1 MISKRILTFALQL
14 VILVL
19 LPRVVFCQSAVAPA
33 PEQPLTLQ
41 QYIAELDRCS
51 AVLANS
57 GSDSTALHK
66 LRVSLP
72 AKWTVNAGDQNFSVT
87 TDWLYDD
94 VARIEGDPRGNAD
107 LLQRAKQR
115 LAEYRASAQAFATA
129 APTQDVASSR
139 AKLNE
144 ILGAREFQSI
154 RGPSW
159 FEIQRARLY
168 SWIARHLE
176 NLFGHLGHGRAIANV
191 VAWTAIALVA
201 LVLLLW
207 LVRASIR
214 SGAQA
219 KIDLRGASAAGQ
231 DWHYWLREARAA
243 ASRGDYRAAIH
254 AAYWAAVARLEET
267 NSLPEDRS
275 RTPRESL
282 RLIRRESAAYAPL
295 SQLTRRFELVWYGYR
310 AATDADWADA
320 MQQLETLGCLRSST
334 PAISGS

>member
-94 VARIEGDPRGNAD
+94 VARIEGDPRGT
-107 LLQRAKQR
+107 
-115 LAEYRASAQAFATA
+115 AQAFATP

>member
-19 LPRVVFCQSAVAPA
+19 LPRVVFRQSAVAPA

-72 AKWTVNAGDQNFSVT
+72 AKWTVKAGDQNFSVT

-94 VARIEGDPRGNAD
+94 VARIEGDPRANTD

-115 LAEYRASAQAFATA
+115 LAEYHESAKAFATPA
-129 APTQDVASSR
+129 AQDVASSL

-207 LVRASIR
+207 LVRTSIR
-214 SGAQA
+214 AGAQA

-231 DWHYWLREARAA
+231 DWHFWLREARAA
-243 ASRGDYRAAIH
+243 AASGDYRAAIH

>member
-19 LPRVVFCQSAVAPA
+19 LPRVVFRQSAVAPA

-72 AKWTVNAGDQNFSVT
+72 AKWTVKAGDQNFSVT
-87 TDWLYDD
+87 TDWLYDG
-94 VARIEGDPRGNAD
+94 VARIEGDPRANTD

-115 LAEYRASAQAFATA
+115 LAEYHESAKAFATPA
-129 APTQDVASSR
+129 AQDVASSL

-207 LVRASIR
+207 LVRTSIR
-214 SGAQA
+214 AGAQA

-231 DWHYWLREARAA
+231 DWHFWLREARAA
-243 ASRGDYRAAIH
+243 AASGDYRAAIH